1 MRSKALWGSLVAVAA
16 AGLSVFAVSG
26 GLPGAVSAQRP
37 ERAVQDPRQAP
48 PLLMVAMAQP
58 SGTAERAF
66 TGVLGARV
74 QSDLAF
80 RVAGKVTARLVDVG
94 QSIRAGDML
103 ARLDDKDLSL
113 ALLARRNAAASAR
126 ATVVQAHAEEGRYRQ
141 LLAQGW
147 ASRQKYEATRA
158 SLDTARAALAAAEAE
173 AQVAANEAA
182 YATLR
187 ADADGVVTQ
196 VLAEP
201 GAVVAAGQTVIRLA
215 QAGPREAVLNL
226 PEGFR
231 PALGTQAEATV
242 YAVTGSGAT
251 AASPARLRQLSD
263 AADPASRTYEAR
275 FVLEGEAAQAPLGS
289 TVTLRLIS
297 DAAGGGAAVPVG
309 AIRDGGQ
316 ATGVWVL
323 DASSQTVRFRPV
335 RVRRLGAEQAVVDG
349 VVPGERVAALGAHM
363 LRDGQAVRVDAR
375 EAAR

>member
-26 GLPGAVSAQRP
+26 GLPGAVSAQGP
-37 ERAVQDPRQAP
+37 EREVQDPRQAP
-48 PLLMVAMAQP
+48 PLLMVAIAQP

-113 ALLARRNAAASAR
+113 ALLTRRNAAASAR
-126 ATVVQAHAEEGRYRQ
+126 ATVVQAQAEEGRYRQ

-335 RVRRLGAEQAVVDG
+335 WVRRLGAEQAVVDG